1 LDVLGGGPTCAKKSI
16 TNFKCDNNTP
26 VVTQASACP
35 IDTDTDVARTWE
47 GTKDVKDD
55 ACATCVNSE
64 IAGKVANPSCAACD
78 FDSESKWCLDVLGGG
93 PTCAKKSITN
103 FKCDNNTP
111 VVTQASACPKDTDGK
126 IPQVWCKDKTT
137 EKCQTKCDGAS
148 ITKAT
153 VAQCLKQEKYTEPY
167 KFCTKKKTG
176 DTTPVCGHDTAD
188 AKFTCEG
195 RVASAEANQCLK
207 GYDFLT
213 RVATMATKDTCG
225 KDTTYNNGVWTKKS
239 CDWIKG
245 KIPKIPKA
253 DTCPATLKTL
263 GAGCC
268 KSSAPPAP
276 PQDNK
281 NKNGTKASSG
291 SMVHPS
297 VGAGIGAGIMALV
310 AGLV

>member
-1 LDVLGGGPTCAKKSI
+1 MVQKMASVDVISKVTDDKCVECVDKADKS
-16 TNFKCDNNTP
+16 TTTQ
-26 VVTQASACP
+26 VT
-35 IDTDTDVARTWE
+35 DE
-47 GTKDVKDD
+47 
-55 ACATCVNSE
+55 N
-64 IAGKVANPSCAACD
+64 CAACN
-78 FDSESKWCLDVLGGG
+78 FGEEKKWCWKAQGFTSCLKGNTVCDKKGGETV
-93 PTCAKKSITN
+93 P
-103 FKCDNNTP
+103 P
-111 VVTQASACPKDTDGK
+111 VTTKAGCPK
-126 IPQVWCKDKTT
+126 VNKTT
-137 EKCQTKCDGAS
+137 TEPYLWCPDASGDKCVTSCSGTSVAKADKAAKCKKEVNNPVEK
-148 ITKAT
+148 
-153 VAQCLKQEKYTEPY
+153 PY
-167 KFCTKKKTG
+167 KFCTTTKT
-176 DTTPVCGHDTAD
+176 CGHDNATHAFACD
-188 AKFTCEG
+188 G

-207 GYDFLT
+207 EYDLLT